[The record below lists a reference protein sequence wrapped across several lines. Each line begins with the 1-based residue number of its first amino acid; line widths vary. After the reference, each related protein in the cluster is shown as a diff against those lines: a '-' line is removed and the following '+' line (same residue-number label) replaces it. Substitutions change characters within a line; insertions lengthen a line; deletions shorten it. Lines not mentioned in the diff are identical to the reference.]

1 MIFSHQPWRMRLYKK
16 IILMMVTVLAGMVS
30 LDLEKAY
37 NTVWIYGLLY
47 KLISLQLPPYLC
59 ILCAFLMGCSFSVQL
74 NDAFSTPKN
83 TSAGLSQ
90 GAVLSISLFAIYIS
104 DIPHP
109 SNTQL
114 ALYAD
119 DTALFTQSWHT
130 DTTARRL
137 TSAMNILHRYF
148 TKWKL
153 RVNVNKTKAILFTK
167 CRPAAP
173 PLSQFQH
180 TAIPWSPHIRYL
192 SLVLDSKLLFTK
204 HLHTVNAKP
213 LVCSSNFSPSWPAT
227 QRYPSLINSFCTNYV
242 IALYSHTLP
251 VWSNTSSYNYRQLQ
265 ISQSKCLCIIG
276 NFPRR
281 TPIPRLHTTLN
292 ITPIHNF
299 IYHLT
304 ANFFDRCSAH
314 PNPLIHSIGNYSLVD
329 LHHQY
334 KKYIHKHPKHIL
346 F

>member
-114 ALYAD
+114 ALYAV
-119 DTALFTQSWHT
+119 DTALFTQSWRT
-130 DTTARRL
+130 YTIARRL
-137 TSAMNILHRYF
+137 TSAMNALHRYF

-167 CRPAAP
+167 RCPAAP

-180 TAIPWSPHIRYL
+180 TAIPWSPRTRYL
-192 SLVLDSKLLFTK
+192 GLVLDSKLLFKK
-204 HLHTVNAKP
+204 HLHTVTCKATSAF
-213 LVCSSNFSPSWPAT
+213 LQLFPSWPTT
-227 QRYPSLINSFCTNYV
+227 QHYPYTTNSLSI
-242 IALYSHTLP
+242 
-251 VWSNTSSYNYRQLQ
+251 SY
-265 ISQSKCLCIIG
+265 
-276 NFPRR
+276 
-281 TPIPRLHTTLN
+281 
-292 ITPIHNF
+292 
-299 IYHLT
+299 
-304 ANFFDRCSAH
+304 
-314 PNPLIHSIGNYSLVD
+314 
-329 LHHQY
+329 
-334 KKYIHKHPKHIL
+334 
-346 F
+346 